1 MYFMQLTLLYD
12 KDKVFVKLY
21 KETENIEEICFDEN
35 NQLNLALTTEF
46 SYEKRMLLKRKLE

>member
-1 MYFMQLTLLYD
+1 MQLTLLYD

-21 KETENIEEICFDEN
+21 KESENIEEICFDEN